1 MSKTKGVS
9 SLGQSSSGSIHDS
22 LFIPGGPVGVLL
34 AHSLGGS
41 PADVRYVAQNLA
53 RAGYTVSCPV
63 LAGHGANRDTLVKTT
78 WWDWYASLEEAHDK
92 LREQCDKVIVG
103 GLSAGG
109 VMTLHLAAK
118 RPDGVHGIV
127 LMSPTLW
134 PDGWAVPWYFNFTRL
149 IRHKW
154 FANLLFYSEREP
166 YGIKDERVR
175 RLVLT
180 GMEQQSGGRIG
191 FSGGVFHE
199 FRWMV
204 NAVKGGLGSLRQP
217 VLILHPR
224 EDDRSSLR
232 NVALLQTKLGG
243 IVETVVL
250 DDCYHVITL
259 DKQRDIVVDR
269 LLSFTQRFASD
280 VRKTS
285 TGQPLRY
292 RSGAAE

>member
-1 MSKTKGVS
+1 MSKPTSASKPGPS
-9 SLGQSSSGSIHDS
+9 SASIHDS
-22 LFIPGGPVGVLL
+22 LFIPGGPVGILL

-41 PADVRYVAQNLA
+41 PADVRYLAQNLA
-53 RAGYTVSCPV
+53 RAGFTVSCPL
-63 LAGHGANRDTLVKTT
+63 LAGHGPNRGKLAETT
-78 WWDWYASLEEAHDK
+78 WWDWYASLEEAHDR
-92 LREQCDKVIVG
+92 LRAECDKVIVG

-118 RPDGVHGIV
+118 RSAGVDGIV
-127 LMSPTLW
+127 LLSPTLW
-134 PDGWAVPWYFNFTRL
+134 PDGWAVPWYFMFTRL

-154 FANLLFYSEREP
+154 FANLLFYPEREP
-166 YGIKDERVR
+166 FGIKDERVR
-175 RLVLT
+175 RLVVN
-180 GMEQQSGGRIG
+180 GMEQQGGGKFG
-191 FSGGVFHE
+191 FPGGVFQE

-217 VLILHPR
+217 TLIIHPR

-232 NVALLQTKLGG
+232 NVLYLQSKLAG

-269 LLSFTQRFASD
+269 LLGFTKRFATD
-280 VRKTS
+280 VRKS
-285 TGQPLRY
+285 AQGGAQIRF